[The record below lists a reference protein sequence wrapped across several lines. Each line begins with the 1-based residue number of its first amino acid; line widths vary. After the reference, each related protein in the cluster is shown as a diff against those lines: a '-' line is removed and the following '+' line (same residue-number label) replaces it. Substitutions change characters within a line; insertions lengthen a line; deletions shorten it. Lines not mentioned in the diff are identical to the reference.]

1 MRRKRRWLE
10 AAVKIEEMLAC
21 LSSAAQSDRDPE
33 IMYFVAEIC

>member
-1 MRRKRRWLE
+1 MS
-10 AAVKIEEMLAC
+10 AC